1 MPDALRVFGKAT
13 GSLLIGMLLF
23 VFAVGVALLPLEL
36 PVATRLLSSRY
47 SRLPKEVARPFAE
60 AARDYVVT
68 GDPEA
73 RAVLRGSITLDELA
87 HMDDVERVLF
97 AANRITFA
105 LGAVLAL
112 WAAAVAWR
120 DPQQAARIL
129 RCAAAALGLV
139 LVAVVIIGAISFETV
154 FSAFHEM
161 FFAPGTWMFPY
172 DSMLIMVLPKPFWS
186 MAALGWGLFVAL
198 VGVGYA
204 GAAWVFKRFAGRQ
217 NRVTGWA
224 CDRVAQKAT

>member
-36 PVATRLLSSRY
+36 PVATGLLSSRY

-73 RAVLRGSITLDELA
+73 RAILSGSITLDELA

-97 AANRITFA
+97 AANRITFV

-112 WAAAVAWR
+112 WAAAAWR

-139 LVAVVIIGAISFETV
+139 LIAVVIIGAISFETV

-198 VGVGYA
+198 VGIGYA
-204 GAAWVFKRFAGRQ
+204 GAAWALKLFAGRQ
-217 NRVTGWA
+217 DRAAEWA
-224 CDRVAQKAT
+224 YGRVAQKAT